1 MEKSRPLLTID
12 LPQNEEKSPI
22 PDADC
27 LDPVYVRPLFSAK
40 HSRRPLPT
48 HIFQSPVPPRVC
60 KQRNPQSDRE
70 LLLSSLKVLK
80 GGAVSAIAEKQ
91 EEIEQLKGQLCCQE
105 DPEREGELRELR
117 A

>member
-1 MEKSRPLLTID
+1 M
-12 LPQNEEKSPI
+12 
-22 PDADC
+22 PDSYS

-40 HSRRPLPT
+40 HARRPLPT
-48 HIFQSPVPPRVC
+48 HIFQSPVPSRVC
-60 KQRNPQSDRE
+60 KQRNPQSDRD

-105 DPEREGELRELR
+105 DPDQ
-117 A
+117 